1 MSLGDVVMTIY
12 VLFCMG
18 CFFALGRISMR
29 FGGACRRGFDEGW
42 DKGWEACART
52 NAALVTAFTGSTAWR
67 ISCGRWAS
75 EPMCRKNIHTR

>member
-1 MSLGDVVMTIY
+1 MSLGDVVMTVC

-29 FGGACRRGFDEGW
+29 FGGAYRRGFD
-42 DKGWEACART
+42 
-52 NAALVTAFTGSTAWR
+52 AWR
-67 ISCGRWAS
+67 SSCGRWTS